1 MIQSKKHEVQM
12 MNQREKIR
20 VTVLPALELPLVEQR
35 ETGLAHTSFQKE
47 VDLYHAIQKGQ
58 VEQVKKK
65 MQEYLAGGLVVGRLS
80 NHPVR
85 QLHYWAIACI
95 SLAVHYAILGGL
107 DETDGF
113 NYSDEFIRS
122 IDHMVRFEDC
132 IGYLQTKAVELT
144 EAVHRKQL
152 HSGSSKVIRHCIH
165 YIHLH
170 LHEKLTIS
178 ILSQEV
184 GISRDY
190 LSRLFKEEVG
200 KSLHQYII
208 ENKVKNSLIELED
221 GESYGMISYKY
232 GFCSESHYI
241 HCFKK
246 IVGITPGQYRKK
258 SVEFHQLDATKM
270 QL

>member
-1 MIQSKKHEVQM
+1 MLQSKKHEVQM
-12 MNQREKIR
+12 MNNQEKIK
-20 VTVLPALELPLVEQR
+20 VTVLPAFELPLVEQR

-65 MQEYLAGGLVVGRLS
+65 MQEYLDGGLVVGRLS
-80 NHPVR
+80 NHPTR

-113 NYSDEFIRS
+113 NYSDEFIRT
-122 IDHMVRFEDC
+122 IDQMVCFEDC
-132 IGYLQTKAVELT
+132 IEYLQTKAVELT
-144 EAVHRKQL
+144 EAVHHGQI
-152 HSGSSKVIRHCIH
+152 HSGLSKVIRHCVH

-170 LHEKLTIS
+170 LHEKLDIS
-178 ILSQEV
+178 TLSQEV

-200 KSLHQYII
+200 KPLHQYII
-208 ENKVKNSLIELED
+208 ENKIKNSLIELED

-246 IVGITPGQYRKK
+246 IVGVTPGQYRKK
-258 SVEFHQLDATKM
+258 TVGFH
-270 QL
+270 